1 VTSELYT
8 PRRHQAEIEAGLA
21 RFSVL
26 VCHRRF
32 GKTVLSVNRL
42 IRAARETGL
51 PDWRG
56 AYIAPF
62 YKQAKTV
69 VWDELK
75 RYCGLGA
82 DGCDVRFN
90 ETELRA
96 DFASGARIRLFGAEN
111 PDSLRGMYLDGVV
124 FDEVAQ
130 MPYRIWSEV
139 IRPALSDRLGWALFI
154 GTPQGKNALWTLW
167 ENGRGDPDWF
177 TAMYRAS
184 ETGIIDPD
192 ELAAAA
198 REMSPE
204 EYEQEF
210 ECSFTAAIRGA
221 YFGGL
226 MADAEREGRITRV
239 PRDPTLPVHTAWD
252 LGMSDSTA
260 IWFVQ
265 ARPGGQFAVVDYYE
279 AAGEGLD
286 HYARVLDERG
296 YKFGVH
302 LAPHDIR
309 VRELG
314 TGRSRLEIARA
325 LGIRF
330 TIAPNIPVQDG
341 INAVRALLPA
351 CWFDR
356 ERCAPGLEALRHYRR
371 TFNERMGDFSSRPL
385 HDWTSH
391 AVDAFR
397 YFAVG
402 FRAPASGARPAST
415 ANDYNPFR
423 RDHERQRD
431 R

>member
-1 VTSELYT
+1 MSHNLYI
-8 PRRHQAEIEAGLA
+8 PRKHQAEIETGLA

-32 GKTVLSVNRL
+32 GKTALSINQL
-42 IRAARETGL
+42 IRAASETDR

-56 AYIAPF
+56 AYIAPL

-75 RYCGLGA
+75 RYCGVGTEECLA
-82 DGCDVRFN
+82 KFH

-96 DFASGARIRLFGAEN
+96 DFKNGSRIRLFGAEN
-111 PDSLRGMYLDGVV
+111 PDSLRGIYLDGVL

-130 MPYRIWSEV
+130 MPKRIWTEV
-139 IRPALSDRLGWALFI
+139 IRPALSDRKGWAIFI
-154 GTPQGKNALWTLW
+154 GTPRGKNALYEIW
-167 ENGRGDPDWF
+167 EEARRDPSWF
-177 TAMYRAS
+177 AAMYRAS
-184 ETGIIDPD
+184 DTNIIDQD

-210 ECSFTAAIRGA
+210 ECSFSAAIRGA
-221 YFGGL
+221 YFGNL
-226 MADAEREGRITRV
+226 MGEADKEGRITEV
-239 PRDPTLPVHTAWD
+239 SHDPSLPVHTAWD
-252 LGMSDSTA
+252 LGMSDSTS

-265 ARPGGQFAVVDYYE
+265 ARPGGTYAIIDYYE
-279 AAGEGLD
+279 ACGEGLD
-286 HYARVLDERG
+286 HYAKILDDKA
-296 YKFGVH
+296 YKYGIH
-302 LAPHDIR
+302 IAPHDIR

-314 TGRSRLEIARA
+314 TGKSRLEVARG

-330 TIAPNIPVQDG
+330 DIAPNIPIQDG
-341 INAVRALLPA
+341 INAVRTLLPS
-351 CWFDR
+351 CWFDMT
-356 ERCAPGLEALRHYRR
+356 RCEAGLESLRHYRR
-371 TFNERMGDFSSRPL
+371 SFNERMNDFGVRPV

-402 FRAPASGARPAST
+402 FRQPGAGPRPPRT
-415 ANDYNPFR
+415 ENTYNPFGR
-423 RDHERQRD
+423 LHERS
-431 R
+431 

>member
-1 VTSELYT
+1 MMRERYI
-8 PRRHQAEIEAGLA
+8 PRKHQAEIEAGLA

-32 GKTVLSVNRL
+32 GKTALSVNRL
-42 IRAARETGL
+42 INAARSTDR

-56 AYIAPF
+56 AYIAPL

-75 RYCGLGA
+75 KYCGLGS
-82 DGCDVRFN
+82 DDCTVKFH

-96 DFASGARIRLFGAEN
+96 DFENGARIRLFGAEN
-111 PDSLRGMYLDGVV
+111 PDSLRGIYLDGVI

-130 MPYRIWSEV
+130 MPRRIWTEV
-139 IRPALSDRLGWALFI
+139 IRPALSDRKGWGVFI
-154 GTPQGKNALWTLW
+154 GTPRGKNALYEIW
-167 ENGRGDPDWF
+167 EDAKRDPDWF
-177 TAMYRAS
+177 TALYRAS

-221 YFGGL
+221 YFSSL
-226 MADAEREGRITRV
+226 MGEADKSGRITSV
-239 PRDPTLPVHTAWD
+239 PCDPSLPVHTAWD

-265 ARPGGQFAVVDYYE
+265 ARPGGTFAVVDYYE
-279 AAGEGLD
+279 ACGEGLD
-286 HYARVLDERG
+286 HYARVLDEKG
-296 YKFGVH
+296 YTYGDH
-302 LAPHDIR
+302 IAPHDIR

-314 TGRSRLEIARA
+314 TGKSRLETARG

-330 TIAPNIPVQDG
+330 TVAPNIPVQDG
-341 INAVRALLPA
+341 INAIRTMLPL
-351 CWFDR
+351 CWFDA
-356 ERCAPGLEALRHYRR
+356 EQCSSGLESLRHYRR
-371 TFNERMGDFSSRPL
+371 EFNERMNDFSARPK

-402 FRAPASGARPAST
+402 FRSPLTQPLPEKT
-415 ANDYNPFR
+415 MNNYNPFR
-423 RDHERQRD
+423 R
-431 R
+431 

>member
-1 VTSELYT
+1 MKNELYT
-8 PRRHQAEIEAGLA
+8 PRKQQAEIETGLA

-32 GKTVLSVNRL
+32 GKTALSVNQL
-42 IRAARETGL
+42 IKAAHTTKR

-56 AYIAPF
+56 AYIAPL

-75 RYCGLGA
+75 KYCGLGT
-82 DGCDVRFN
+82 DECTVKFH

-96 DFASGARIRLFGAEN
+96 DFKNGARIRLFGAEN
-111 PDSLRGMYLDGVV
+111 PDSLRGIYLDAVI

-130 MPYRIWSEV
+130 MPKRIWTEV
-139 IRPALSDRLGWALFI
+139 IRPALSDRKGWGMFI
-154 GTPQGKNALWTLW
+154 GTPRGKNALYEIW
-167 ENGRGDPDWF
+167 EDAKRDPDWF
-177 TAMYRAS
+177 TALYRSS

-204 EYEQEF
+204 EFEQEF

-221 YFGGL
+221 YFSKL
-226 MADAEREGRITRV
+226 MAEADKDGRITTV
-239 PRDPTLPVHTAWD
+239 PYDPSIPVHTSWD
-252 LGMSDSTA
+252 LGMSDSTS

-265 ARPGGQFAVVDYYE
+265 ARPGGMYGVIDYYE
-279 AAGEGLD
+279 ASGEGLD
-286 HYARVLDERG
+286 HYARMLDDKG
-296 YKFGVH
+296 YKYGTH
-302 LAPHDIR
+302 IAPHDIR

-314 TGRSRLEIARA
+314 TGKSRLEIARG

-330 TIAPNIPVQDG
+330 DIAPNIPVQDG
-341 INAVRALLPA
+341 INAVRTILPS
-351 CWFDR
+351 CWFDA
-356 ERCAPGLEALRHYRR
+356 ERCSPGIDSLSHYRR
-371 TFNERMGDFSSRPL
+371 EFNEHMNDFATKPK

-402 FRAPASGARPAST
+402 FRQPGSGVRPLKAI
-415 ANDYNPFR
+415 NDYNPFGR
-423 RDHERQRD
+423 TK
-431 R
+431 

>member
-1 VTSELYT
+1 MSKYT
-8 PRRHQAEIEAGLA
+8 PRKHQAEIEAGLE

-32 GKTVLSVNRL
+32 GKTALSVNRL
-42 IRAARETGL
+42 IKAATETDR

-56 AYIAPF
+56 AYIAPL

-75 RYCGLGA
+75 KYCGLGT
-82 DGCDVRFN
+82 DECTVKFH

-96 DFASGARIRLFGAEN
+96 DFENGARIRLFGAEN
-111 PDSLRGMYLDGVV
+111 PDSLRGIYLDGVI

-130 MPYRIWSEV
+130 MPKRIWTEV
-139 IRPALSDRLGWALFI
+139 IRPALSDRKGWAIFI
-154 GTPQGKNALWTLW
+154 GTPQGKNALY
-167 ENGRGDPDWF
+167 EIYEDAKKNPEWF

-184 ETGIIDPD
+184 ETGIIDQD
-192 ELAAAA
+192 ELAASG

-210 ECSFTAAIRGA
+210 ECSFTAAIKGA

-226 MADAEREGRITRV
+226 MGDADKEHRITNV
-239 PRDPTLPVHTAWD
+239 AHDPSLPVHTAWD
-252 LGMSDSTA
+252 LGMSDSTS

-265 ARPGGQFAVVDYYE
+265 ARPGGAYAVIDYYE
-279 AAGEGLD
+279 AGGEGLD
-286 HYARVLDERG
+286 HYARILDEKG
-296 YKFGVH
+296 YKYGTH
-302 LAPHDIR
+302 IAPHDIR

-314 TGRSRLEIARA
+314 TGKSRLEVSRS

-330 TIAPNIPVQDG
+330 DIAPNIPVQDG
-341 INAVRALLPA
+341 INAVRAILPS
-351 CWFDR
+351 CWFDADKC
-356 ERCAPGLEALRHYRR
+356 ERGIECLRHYRR
-371 TFNERMGDFSSRPL
+371 SFNERMNDFTARPM

-402 FRAPASGARPAST
+402 FRQPDSNPKPQRAI
-415 ANDYNPFR
+415 NDYNPFG
-423 RDHERQRD
+423 RDHVGSRNRV
-431 R
+431 

>member
-1 VTSELYT
+1 MTHEIYT
-8 PRRHQAEIEAGLA
+8 PRTHQAQIEAGLA

-42 IRAARETGL
+42 IRAARTTRR

-56 AYIAPF
+56 AYIAPL

-75 RYCGLGA
+75 RYCGLGS
-82 DGCDVRFN
+82 DDCTVKFH
-90 ETELRA
+90 ESELRA
-96 DFASGARIRLFGAEN
+96 DFDNGARIRLFGAEN
-111 PDSLRGMYLDGVV
+111 PDSLRGIYLDGVV

-130 MPYRIWSEV
+130 MPHRVWTEV
-139 IRPALSDRLGWALFI
+139 IRPALSDRKGWALFI
-154 GTPQGKNALWTLW
+154 GTPRGKNALYTIW
-167 ENGRGDPDWF
+167 EDARRDPDWF
-177 TAMYRAS
+177 AAMYRAS
-184 ETGIIDPD
+184 ETGIIDPA

-210 ECSFTAAIRGA
+210 ECSFTAAIKGA
-221 YFGGL
+221 YFGAL
-226 MADAEREGRITRV
+226 MGEAEKQGRITHIPV
-239 PRDPTLPVHTAWD
+239 DPALPVHTAWD

-265 ARPGGQFAVVDYYE
+265 ARPGGTFAVVDYYE
-279 AAGEGLD
+279 ASGEGLD
-286 HYARVLDERG
+286 HYARVLDDRG
-296 YKFGVH
+296 YKYGTH
-302 LAPHDIR
+302 IAPHDIR

-314 TGRSRLEIARA
+314 TGKSRLETARS

-330 TIAPNIPVQDG
+330 TIAPNIPIQDG
-341 INAVRALLPA
+341 INAVRQILPA
-351 CWFDR
+351 CWFDQTA
-356 ERCAPGLEALRHYRR
+356 CAPGIEALRHYRR
-371 TFNERMGDFSSRPL
+371 SFNERMHDFSARPV

-402 FRAPASGARPAST
+402 FRPPAQGRKACRSI
-415 ANDYNPFR
+415 NDYNPFG
-423 RDHERQRD
+423 RDHGRS
-431 R
+431 

>member
-1 VTSELYT
+1 MSTDLYV
-8 PRRHQAEIEAGLA
+8 PREHQARIEAELG

-42 IRAARETGL
+42 IRAAKATLR

-56 AYIAPF
+56 AYIAPL
-62 YKQAKTV
+62 YRQAKTV

-75 RYCGLGA
+75 RYCGQGR
-82 DGCDVRFN
+82 DECTVKFN

-96 DFASGARIRLFGAEN
+96 DFENGARIRLFGANN

-130 MPYRIWSEV
+130 MPLRIWTEV
-139 IRPALSDRLGWALFI
+139 IRPALSDRKGWAMFI
-154 GTPQGKNALWTLW
+154 GTPRGKNALYEIW
-167 ENGRGDPDWF
+167 EKAKADRDWLA
-177 TAMYRAS
+177 AMYRAS
-184 ETGIIDPD
+184 ETGIIADD
-192 ELAAAA
+192 ELEASA

-221 YFGGL
+221 YFGQL
-226 MADAEREGRITRV
+226 LADADRDGRVTAV
-239 PRDPTLPVHTAWD
+239 PHDPSMPVHTAWD
-252 LGMSDSTA
+252 LGMSDSTS

-265 ARPGGQFAVVDYYE
+265 AKPGGTFAVIDYYE
-279 AAGEGLD
+279 ASGEGLD
-286 HYARVLDERG
+286 HYARILDAKG
-296 YKFGVH
+296 YKYGTH
-302 LAPHDIR
+302 IAPHDIR

-314 TGRSRLEIARA
+314 TGRSRLETARS

-330 TIAPNIPVQDG
+330 DIAANIPIQDG
-341 INAVRALLPA
+341 INAVRTILPR
-351 CWFDR
+351 CWFD
-356 ERCAPGLEALRHYRR
+356 EARCGPGLEALRHYRR
-371 TFNERMGDFSSRPL
+371 SFNDRTADFSSRPV

-391 AVDAFR
+391 AADGFR

-402 FRAPASGARPAST
+402 FRPPAAGPRPAHT
-415 ANDYNPFR
+415 ANDYNPFGGNHVR
-423 RDHERQRD
+423 S
-431 R
+431 

>member
-1 VTSELYT
+1 MKSIYT
-8 PRRHQAEIEAGLA
+8 PRKYQAEIEAGLA

-32 GKTVLSVNRL
+32 GKTALSINRL
-42 IRAARETGL
+42 IRAASETDR

-56 AYIAPF
+56 AYIAPL

-75 RYCGLGA
+75 KYCGIGT
-82 DGCDVRFN
+82 DDCTVKFH

-96 DFASGARIRLFGAEN
+96 DFDNGARIRLFGAEN
-111 PDSLRGMYLDGVV
+111 PDSLRGIYLDGVI

-130 MPYRIWSEV
+130 MPKRMWTEV
-139 IRPALSDRLGWALFI
+139 IRPALSDRKGWAIFI
-154 GTPQGKNALWTLW
+154 GTPQGKNALY
-167 ENGRGDPDWF
+167 EIYEDAKRDPDWF
-177 TAMYRAS
+177 AAMYRAS
-184 ETGIIDPD
+184 ETAIIDPD
-192 ELAAAA
+192 ELAAAG

-221 YFGGL
+221 YFGTL
-226 MADAEREGRITRV
+226 MGDADKEGRITTV
-239 PRDPTLPVHTAWD
+239 ALDPSLPVHTAWD

-265 ARPGGQFAVVDYYE
+265 ARPGGTYAVVDYYE
-279 AAGEGLD
+279 AGGEGLD
-286 HYARVLDERG
+286 HYARVLDEKG
-296 YKFGVH
+296 YKYGTH
-302 LAPHDIR
+302 IAPHDIR

-314 TGRSRLEIARA
+314 TGKSRLEIARG

-330 TIAPNIPVQDG
+330 DIAPNIPVQDG
-341 INAVRALLPA
+341 INAVRSMLPS
-351 CWFDR
+351 CWFDA
-356 ERCAPGLEALRHYRR
+356 EKCAPGIESLRHYRR
-371 TFNERMGDFSSRPL
+371 VFNERMNDFTARPL

-402 FRAPASGARPAST
+402 FRKPDGSPRPAKT
-415 ANDYNPFR
+415 INDYNPFG
-423 RDHERQRD
+423 RDHGRS
-431 R
+431 